1 MSVSRDPSL
10 YEQVE
15 RVRSYMRKCGLQVVA
30 ESDRTVRRE
39 LVALLRRHT
48 PAVVDEWIEIV
59 GPAFAIPSQQWPEV
73 REWILAALQRW
84 FSHIEDPED
93 IETYLYLRNHARRGF
108 ISHFPASRFLSGQ
121 MRLVQLF
128 EDRIEQECA
137 KEPEKARA
145 LLRLLRQEFQER
157 ILHVTDFFVAG
168 READLRE
175 QEASYRQAVDN
186 APAAIF
192 RVDCDFGS
200 IVGASKV
207 AIRLVQLGHE
217 EIVGKRFWDLVPAE
231 ERQRARRLLEEARQR
246 SHARRDDLHLLRR
259 DGERVPVFV
268 NAGLIEYAGQRF
280 FQVICV
286 DISERKRLESQL
298 IQSEKM
304 AAIGQL
310 AAGIAHEIRNPL
322 GIIANALFD
331 LRELLA
337 PGQPEVEEDLRIA
350 LEEMRRV
357 QEIID
362 NLLEFSRTSRA
373 EIEIVDVNALLRKT
387 LQLMQRSL
395 QNHGVRVHTEF
406 GDVGLCVANQNALRQ
421 VFLNLI
427 TNAVQAMPN
436 GGELRIRTASVGND
450 RIRMDVADTGVG
462 IPPEHMRDIFNPF
475 FTTKEPGQGTGL
487 GLSVVHSVVKRFH
500 GEIRVR
506 SEVNR
511 GTTFTIELPRG
522 EVSEDLVGLLGVPGR
537 LTP

>member
-39 LVALLRRHT
+39 LVALLRRYT
-48 PAVVDEWIEIV
+48 PGVVDEWIEIV
-59 GPAFAIPSQQWPEV
+59 GPAFEIPARQWPEV
-73 REWILAALQRW
+73 REWIFAALQRW

-137 KEPEKARA
+137 KEPERARA